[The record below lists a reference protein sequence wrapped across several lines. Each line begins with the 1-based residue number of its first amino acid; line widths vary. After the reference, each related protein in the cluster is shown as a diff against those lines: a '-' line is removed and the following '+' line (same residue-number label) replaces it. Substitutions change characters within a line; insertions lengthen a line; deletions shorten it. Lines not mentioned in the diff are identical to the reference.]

1 VSSARLK
8 SILAATTFLA
18 GAGLAS
24 AQEPPLGLRGSTAAA
39 GAALPPVASGATGL
53 SPGSIAPPPP
63 PGVSPGSVT
72 TGRRALRRPT
82 TRRSRPPTS
91 AIVRAPFRP
100 TLVAP
105 GLETPVQ
112 PLVTGLPD
120 LAAPPVAGPPRRR
133 PVEADPYAPLG
144 IKLGSI
150 TLFPVLGESIGY
162 DTNPNRTSLGKRG
175 SFVSQTEGELGIQSD
190 WSRHA
195 LTGQL
200 RGAYNLYTEN
210 PDASRPEGA
219 GRLGLRLD
227 VTRDTQINIDG
238 RYQIDT
244 QRPDS
249 PDLNA
254 TVRERPIIATEGAT
268 LGVTHRFNRL
278 LGTIQATIDRAD
290 FEDARLANGILLDQS
305 DRNVTQY
312 GVRGR
317 LGYEFS
323 PSFIPF
329 AEIVADTRAYDRR
342 IDNSGFR
349 RSSDGLGARVGAAFE
364 LTRLITGEIS
374 AGAIQRSYD
383 DPRLRDLT
391 SPLLEAA
398 LVWAVTPLTTVRATA
413 QANVDETT
421 IPNATGVRTV
431 RGALEVSHALRRN
444 LIVTAGITAS
454 DFDYSGVPINEQG
467 FGALIRADYKLTRS
481 LGVRASYSHERI
493 SSSIANSSYDSDVF
507 LLGMRFTP

>member
-1 VSSARLK
+1 MSSARLT
-8 SILAATTFLA
+8 SILVLTGLLA
-18 GAGLAS
+18 GAGFAS
-24 AQEPPLGLRGSTAAA
+24 AQEPPLGLRGATAA
-39 GAALPPVASGATGL
+39 GPGLPPVPSGATGL
-53 SPGSIAPPPP
+53 SPGSIAPPPS
-63 PGVSPGSVT
+63 PGVSPRSVN
-72 TGRRALRRPT
+72 TGRRALRRPAV
-82 TRRSRPPTS
+82 RRSRPPTS
-91 AIVRAPFRP
+91 DIVRAPFRP

-105 GLETPVQ
+105 GLELPVQ

-120 LAAPPVAGPPRRR
+120 PVLAPVPGPARRK

-144 IKLGSI
+144 IRVGSV
-150 TLFPVLGESIGY
+150 TLFPALGQSIGY
-162 DTNPNRTSLGKRG
+162 DSNPNRTNAQRRG

-200 RGAYNLYTEN
+200 RGAFNAYTEN

-254 TVRERPIIATEGAT
+254 AVRERPIIATEGAS

-278 LGTIQATIDRAD
+278 LGTIQATVDRAD

-312 GVRGR
+312 GLRGR

-329 AEIVADTRAYDRR
+329 AEILADTRDYDRR

-349 RSSDGLGARVGAAFE
+349 RSSDGIGARVGAAFE
-364 LTRLITGEIS
+364 ITRLITGEIGV
-374 AGAIQRSYD
+374 GAIRRSYD

-398 LVWAVTPLTTVRATA
+398 LVWAMTPLTTIRATA

-421 IPNATGVRTV
+421 VPNATGVRTI

-444 LIVTAGITAS
+444 LIVTAGISAS
-454 DFDYSGVPINEQG
+454 DFDYSGVRINEQG
-467 FGALIRADYKLTRS
+467 FGALVRADYKLTRS
-481 LGVRASYSHERI
+481 LGIRASYSHERI
-493 SSSIANSSYDSDVF
+493 SSSIPNSSYDSDVF
-507 LLGMRFTP
+507 LLGMRYTP